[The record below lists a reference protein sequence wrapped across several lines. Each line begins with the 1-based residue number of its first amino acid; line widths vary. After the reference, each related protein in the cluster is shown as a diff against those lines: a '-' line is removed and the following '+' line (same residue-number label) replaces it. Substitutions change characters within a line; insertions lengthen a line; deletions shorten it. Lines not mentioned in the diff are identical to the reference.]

1 MGFLGHGTGKKL
13 EKLGW
18 KAAQMYLGMGMP
30 GMPGGG
36 DAAAAAG
43 GGGNGN
49 ILSSLGGGTGGQAG
63 GSQVGGSQTGSIL
76 GGLTGGGG
84 GGGGVTSTIHPEGT
98 GIGITGTPLAN
109 AYGYEDPSAISSMLG
124 SGGQGP
130 ASQVGAGQQSL
141 PGNLIGPGDRG
152 WVGGQGGG
160 SQKSTLGEIG
170 SSLLDMGKDY
180 VGGPDRVTGSDPT
193 WQERL
198 EGGFSAISPGF
209 REHLKTK
216 SDIESQGIS
225 TELNKAQLQEI
236 REGNIEIGED
246 TLFPGLKG
254 SAKDG
259 ALKHVQSLGFGT
271 TDPQTGKTTFK
282 KKNLQKLYKEFKE
295 NPDLQKRL
303 FTEQGKVFKQDLNN
317 LNSAEIT
324 AKRELAKK
332 TLMTNGTDI
341 KALTKLGVNVEDL
354 IQNEIDN
361 IDRGGTQFPEK
372 QAFAEMKKKMEEN
385 IAGNDAR
392 LLEIKNKLVSPLDR
406 QKIAAS
412 KAAEEASK
420 AKGAK
425 DIAEIERMKN
435 SDTAIRNIMS
445 PPVGGGNI
453 TPSGETVE
461 VSLNG
466 MITSPENPGSRT
478 PAQIGNKIA
487 KTQALK
493 DDLLDKNR
501 KLKQLN
507 DTNALTLIQ
516 RNNAEIQMHQKT
528 IEWLE
533 GERGK
538 SGKKV
543 SGKKKMDSLIE
554 DMSTLYAGL
563 QDRGGLIDPTKSW
576 WDNFSAGSAASGFGR
591 FVTKF
596 SPLTN
601 QASRESLAL
610 MNQVDVLVPSM
621 LNAIREATGMSARQ
635 MDSDR
640 ELQFYVQSAGGVTK
654 SLATNAAAM
663 QIMSEQFG
671 TGKDL
676 TPMFKSWGIDLN
688 TISIER
694 ERLLR
699 IGAGLSSG
707 TREEGGEEITDDERV
722 NRAFEGG

>member
-225 TELNKAQLQEI
+225 TELNKAKLQEI

-254 SAKDG
+254 SAREQG
-259 ALKHVQSLGFGT
+259 LKHVQSLGYGT
-271 TDPQTGKTTFK
+271 TDAQTGKTTYK

-303 FTEQGKVFKQDLNN
+303 FTEQGKVFEQDLNN

-341 KALTKLGVNVEDL
+341 KALAKHGVNVEDL
-354 IQNEIDN
+354 IQNEINN

-372 QAFAEMKKKMEEN
+372 QAFAEQKKLIEKN
-385 IAGNDAR
+385 IAGNNAR
-392 LLEIKNKLVSPLDR
+392 LEEIKNKLVSPLDR

-425 DIAEIERMKN
+425 DRAEIERMKN

-461 VSLNG
+461 ASLNG

-493 DDLLDKNR
+493 DDLLDKNS

-516 RNNAEIQMHQKT
+516 RNNTEIQMHQKT

-676 TPMFKSWGIDLN
+676 TPMFESWGIDLN

>member
-130 ASQVGAGQQSL
+130 ASQVGAGQQPL

-303 FTEQGKVFKQDLNN
+303 FTEQGKVFEQDLNN

-332 TLMTNGTDI
+332 TLLTNGTDI
-341 KALTKLGVNVEDL
+341 KALAKHGVNVEDL
-354 IQNEIDN
+354 IQNEINN

-372 QAFAEMKKKMEEN
+372 QAFAEQKKLIEKN
-385 IAGNDAR
+385 IAGNNAR
-392 LLEIKNKLVSPLDR
+392 LEEIKNKLVSPYQQSQIELNEMKTFKAQQEALASLDPLSGSFDAGTYTKLANSPDPAKR
-406 QKIAAS
+406 KLAQDALRWKRKPEGEERRDLIFKVIS
-412 KAAEEASK
+412 QSLVGEEGLRKKAQGSA
-420 AKGAK
+420 GAIPRLEK
-425 DIAEIERMKN
+425 
-435 SDTAIRNIMS
+435 
-445 PPVGGGNI
+445 
-453 TPSGETVE
+453 
-461 VSLNG
+461 
-466 MITSPENPGSRT
+466 MITLIETRNVTGKKGQILSGLAGWAELIGTSEEDLKSQGFSDAQLYQQLGRLIVGPLRNSIIGPGQVTDNEQNILVKAGGAGGISGPAAKELIEEYIIQSQDNVNFYNENVDS
-478 PAQIGNKIA
+478 
-487 KTQALK
+487 L
-493 DDLLDKNR
+493 LELDKDAGKAFR
-501 KLKQLN
+501 KIYPKRRQRGTPGGSVVGTAEDEAN
-507 DTNALTLIQ
+507 DIL
-516 RNNAEIQMHQKT
+516 
-528 IEWLE
+528 
-533 GERGK
+533 
-538 SGKKV
+538 
-543 SGKKKMDSLIE
+543 
-554 DMSTLYAGL
+554 GL
-563 QDRGGLIDPTKSW
+563 
-576 WDNFSAGSAASGFGR
+576 
-591 FVTKF
+591 
-596 SPLTN
+596 
-601 QASRESLAL
+601 
-610 MNQVDVLVPSM
+610 
-621 LNAIREATGMSARQ
+621 
-635 MDSDR
+635 
-640 ELQFYVQSAGGVTK
+640 
-654 SLATNAAAM
+654 
-663 QIMSEQFG
+663 
-671 TGKDL
+671 
-676 TPMFKSWGIDLN
+676 
-688 TISIER
+688 
-694 ERLLR
+694 
-699 IGAGLSSG
+699 
-707 TREEGGEEITDDERV
+707 
-722 NRAFEGG
+722 

>member
-43 GGGNGN
+43 GGNGN

-63 GSQVGGSQTGSIL
+63 GQVGGSQTGGIL

-225 TELNKAQLQEI
+225 TELNKAKLQEI

-254 SAKDG
+254 SAREQG
-259 ALKHVQSLGFGT
+259 LKHVQSLGYGT
-271 TDPQTGKTTFK
+271 TDPQTGKTTYK

-303 FTEQGKVFKQDLNN
+303 FTEQGKVFEQDLNN

-341 KALTKLGVNVEDL
+341 KALAKHGVNVEDL
-354 IQNEIDN
+354 IQNEINN

-385 IAGNDAR
+385 IAGNNAR
-392 LLEIKNKLVSPLDR
+392 LEEIKNKLISPLDR

-425 DIAEIERMKN
+425 DRAEIERMKN

-445 PPVGGGNI
+445 PSGGGGNI
-453 TPSGETVE
+453 TPSGGTVE
-461 VSLNG
+461 ASLNG
-466 MITSPENPGSRT
+466 MIASPENSGSRT
-478 PAQIGNKIA
+478 PEQIGNKIA
-487 KTQALK
+487 ETQALK

-501 KLKQLN
+501 KLSQLN
-507 DTNALTLIQ
+507 DTNALTLMQ
-516 RNNAEIQMHQKT
+516 RHNAQIQMHQTT

-533 GERGK
+533 EERGK

-576 WDNFSAGSAASGFGR
+576 WDNASAGSAASGFGR

-610 MNQVDVLVPSM
+610 MNQVDVIVPSM

-707 TREEGGEEITDDERV
+707 TREEGGKEITDDERV